1 MQKLCKNTCVFAN
14 KYFVPQEARE
24 VCETTGLQV
33 AEFLHKTWI
42 TVKHSW
48 MENILLMP
56 WSMQFDTI
64 SFMLIIPIVLLI
76 YIALLVKYSVNLHSF
91 ISEISMK
98 DANINLNIIMWKEL
112 CKQAK
117 NDVLKMFLV
126 CQMENIES

>member
-1 MQKLCKNTCVFAN
+1 
-14 KYFVPQEARE
+14 
-24 VCETTGLQV
+24 
-33 AEFLHKTWI
+33 
-42 TVKHSW
+42 

-117 NDVLKMFLV
+117 NEVIKMFLV
-126 CQMENIES
+126 C